1 MTIRLGRSLLWRN
14 ALTLLAVQAVVWVV
28 AVSVAGDDQAA
39 ASLVTMVVAAISVAT
54 ILILAMLARSIGR
67 QTRRATDAARRFA
80 DGDFSG
86 RLREDAANEFRE
98 LAVALNAMAGELDS
112 NIDAL
117 QVQTSEMLSILQS
130 RSNGLIALDRE
141 QRIIRLNAAALG
153 MFALADV
160 EIRGRL
166 LQEVIREP
174 ALQEA
179 VKASRRSGVRYMTEI
194 PFERSTRIA
203 ELVAEPLTDGRGV
216 AIGTVIL
223 LEETTR
229 LRQLE
234 RIRTDFAAN
243 VSHELRTPIT
253 SINGYA
259 ELLQETDD
267 PALVRKCGDV
277 IVRNGQRLSNIIED
291 LLTLARI
298 EDPERRSV
306 LELEAIS
313 VASIIESVVDS
324 VKSAATDDDPGTP
337 AGPEIIVKIEGDPR
351 VQGTRPLLEQAVGN
365 LVTNAVKYGGTT
377 RPVEVKARV
386 IEGEVTIEVEDFG
399 DGISSEHLDRIFERF
414 YRVDRSRSR
423 ELGGT
428 GLGLAI
434 VKHIATSLGGRIE
447 ARSRVG
453 AGSAFTITLPAH

>member
-1 MTIRLGRSLLWRN
+1 M
-14 ALTLLAVQAVVWVV
+14 QAVVWVV
-28 AVSVAGDDQAA
+28 AVSVAGDDSRAA
-39 ASLVTMVVAAISVAT
+39 FLVTMVVAAMSVAT
-54 ILILAMLARSIGR
+54 ILILATLGRSIGR

-86 RLREDAANEFRE
+86 RLREDAADEFRE

-112 NIDAL
+112 SIDAL
-117 QVQTSEMLSILQS
+117 QVQTSEMFSILQS
-130 RSNGLIALDRE
+130 MSNGLIALDRE

-153 MFALADV
+153 MFELADV

-174 ALQEA
+174 ALQDA
-179 VKASRRSGVRYMTEI
+179 VKASLKSGVRHMAEI
-194 PFERSTRIA
+194 PFARSTRIA

-216 AIGTVIL
+216 VIGTVIL
-223 LEETTR
+223 LEEITR

-313 VASIIESVVDS
+313 IASIIEAVVDS
-324 VKSAATDDDPGTP
+324 VTSAATADDSSTP
-337 AGPEIIVKIEGDPR
+337 SGPEIIVKIEGDPR

-365 LVTNAVKYGGTT
+365 LVTNAVKYGGPT
-377 RPVEVKARV
+377 RRVQVRARV
-386 IEGEVTIEVEDFG
+386 IEDEVTIEVQDFG
-399 DGISSEHLDRIFERF
+399 DGIASEHLDRIFERF
-414 YRVDRSRSR
+414 YRIDRSRSR

-434 VKHIATSLGGRIE
+434 VKHIATALGGRIE

-453 AGSAFTITLPAH
+453 AGSTFRIALPAL

>member
-14 ALTLLAVQAVVWVV
+14 ALTLLAVQAVVWLV
-28 AVSVAGDDQAA
+28 AVSAAGDDSRAA
-39 ASLVTMVVAAISVAT
+39 FLVTMVVAAISVAT
-54 ILILAMLARSIGR
+54 ILILATLARSIGR

-86 RLREDAANEFRE
+86 RLREDAADEFRE

-112 NIDAL
+112 SIDAL
-117 QVQTSEMLSILQS
+117 QVQTSEMFSILQS
-130 RSNGLIALDRE
+130 MSNGLIALDRE

-153 MFALADV
+153 MFELADV

-166 LQEVIREP
+166 LREVIREP
-174 ALQEA
+174 ALQDA
-179 VKASRRSGVRYMTEI
+179 VKASLKSGVRHMAEI
-194 PFERSTRIA
+194 PFARSTRIA
-203 ELVAEPLTDGRGV
+203 ELVAEPLTDGRGMV
-216 AIGTVIL
+216 IGTVIL
-223 LEETTR
+223 LEEITR

-298 EDPERRSV
+298 EDPQRRSV
-306 LELEAIS
+306 LELEAVSI
-313 VASIIESVVDS
+313 ASIIESVVDS
-324 VKSAATDDDPGTP
+324 VTNAATDDDPGSP
-337 AGPEIIVKIEGDPR
+337 SGPEIIVKIEGDPR

-377 RPVEVKARV
+377 RPVEVRARV
-386 IEGEVTIEVEDFG
+386 IEDEVAIEVEDFG
-399 DGISSEHLDRIFERF
+399 DGIASEHLDRIFERF

-434 VKHIATSLGGRIE
+434 VKHIATALGGRIE

-453 AGSAFTITLPAH
+453 AGSTFRIALPAL

>member
-1 MTIRLGRSLLWRN
+1 M
-14 ALTLLAVQAVVWVV
+14 QAVVWVV
-28 AVSVAGDDQAA
+28 AASVAGDDSRAA
-39 ASLVTMVVAAISVAT
+39 FLVTMVVAAMSVAT
-54 ILILAMLARSIGR
+54 ILILATLARSIGR

-86 RLREDAANEFRE
+86 RLREDAADEFRD

-112 NIDAL
+112 SIDAL
-117 QVQTSEMLSILQS
+117 QVQTSEMFSILQS
-130 RSNGLIALDRE
+130 MSNGLIALDRE

-153 MFALADV
+153 MFELADV

-174 ALQEA
+174 ALQDA
-179 VKASRRSGVRYMTEI
+179 VKASLKSGVRHMAEI
-194 PFERSTRIA
+194 PFARSTRIA

-216 AIGTVIL
+216 VIGTVIL
-223 LEETTR
+223 LEEITR

-298 EDPERRSV
+298 EDPQRRSV
-306 LELEAIS
+306 LELETVS

-324 VKSAATDDDPGTP
+324 VTNVATDEDPGSP
-337 AGPEIIVKIEGDPR
+337 AKPEIIVKIEGDPR

-365 LVTNAVKYGGTT
+365 LVTNAVKYGGIT
-377 RPVEVKARV
+377 RPVEVGARV
-386 IEGEVTIEVEDFG
+386 IEDEVTIEVEDFG
-399 DGISSEHLDRIFERF
+399 DGIASEHLDRIFERF

-434 VKHIATSLGGRIE
+434 VKHIATALGGRIE

-453 AGSAFTITLPAH
+453 AGSTFRVALPAL

>member
-1 MTIRLGRSLLWRN
+1 M
-14 ALTLLAVQAVVWVV
+14 QAVVWVV
-28 AVSVAGDDQAA
+28 AVAVASDDSRAA
-39 ASLVTMVVAAISVAT
+39 FLVTMVVAAISVAT
-54 ILILAMLARSIGR
+54 ILILATLARSIGR

-86 RLREDAANEFRE
+86 RLREDAADEFRE

-112 NIDAL
+112 SIDAL
-117 QVQTSEMLSILQS
+117 QVQTSEMFSILQS
-130 RSNGLIALDRE
+130 MSNGLIALDRD

-153 MFALADV
+153 MFELADV

-174 ALQEA
+174 ALQDA
-179 VKASRRSGVRYMTEI
+179 VKASLKSGVRHMAEI
-194 PFERSTRIA
+194 PFARSTRIA

-216 AIGTVIL
+216 VIGTVIL
-223 LEETTR
+223 LEEITR

-313 VASIIESVVDS
+313 IASII
-324 VKSAATDDDPGTP
+324 
-337 AGPEIIVKIEGDPR
+337 
-351 VQGTRPLLEQAVGN
+351 
-365 LVTNAVKYGGTT
+365 
-377 RPVEVKARV
+377 
-386 IEGEVTIEVEDFG
+386 
-399 DGISSEHLDRIFERF
+399 
-414 YRVDRSRSR
+414 
-423 ELGGT
+423 
-428 GLGLAI
+428 
-434 VKHIATSLGGRIE
+434 
-447 ARSRVG
+447 
-453 AGSAFTITLPAH
+453 

>member
-1 MTIRLGRSLLWRN
+1 M
-14 ALTLLAVQAVVWVV
+14 QAVVWVV
-28 AVSVAGDDQAA
+28 AVSVAGDDRAA
-39 ASLVTMVVAAISVAT
+39 AFLVTMVVAAMSVAT
-54 ILILAMLARSIGR
+54 ILILATLGRSIGR

-86 RLREDAANEFRE
+86 RLREDAADEFRE
-98 LAVALNAMAGELDS
+98 LAFALNAMAGELDS
-112 NIDAL
+112 SIDAL
-117 QVQTSEMLSILQS
+117 QVQTSEMFSILQS
-130 RSNGLIALDRE
+130 MSNGLIALDRE

-153 MFALADV
+153 MFELADV

-174 ALQEA
+174 ALQDA
-179 VKASRRSGVRYMTEI
+179 VKASLKSGVRHMAEI
-194 PFERSTRIA
+194 PFARSTRIA

-216 AIGTVIL
+216 VIGTVIL
-223 LEETTR
+223 LEEITR

-306 LELEAIS
+306 LELEAVSI
-313 VASIIESVVDS
+313 ASIIESVVDS
-324 VKSAATDDDPGTP
+324 VTNAVTDDDPGSP
-337 AGPEIIVKIEGDPR
+337 SGPEIIVKIEGDPR
-351 VQGTRPLLEQAVGN
+351 VRGTRPLLEQAVGN

-377 RPVEVKARV
+377 RPVEVRARV
-386 IEGEVTIEVEDFG
+386 IEDEVTIEVEDFG
-399 DGISSEHLDRIFERF
+399 DGIASEHLDRIFERF

-434 VKHIATSLGGRIE
+434 VKHITTALGGRIE

-453 AGSAFTITLPAH
+453 AGSTFRIALPAL